1 MKLATPNEQDIN
13 GALEVARILS
23 DLSSG
28 WFPSNDADED
38 VEFDIGD
45 GDDCRKALEMLI
57 DIENKCTLMR
67 AAMTTLVLCDPRN
80 KVIDHSIDYLDH
92 HPEIKAAVELKTKID
107 SFFTQ
112 KFTGGM
118 KFITRDGVIRE
129 IASANFEEGLVA
141 FTDGTDDDLQWVRW
155 ENITLIEEDEVAA

>member
-1 MKLATPNEQDIN
+1 MRIATPNENDIN
-13 GALEVARILS
+13 GALEVARALDEIS
-23 DLSSG
+23 NG
-28 WFPSNDADED
+28 WFPSNDADGD
-38 VEFDIGD
+38 VEFDIDD
-45 GDDCRKALEMLI
+45 GDDCRKALDMLI
-57 DIENKCTLMR
+57 DIENKCSLMR

-118 KFITRDGVIRE
+118 KFKTRDGVIRE

>member
-13 GALEVARILS
+13 GALEVTRILG

-28 WFPSNDADED
+28 RFPSNDADED

-80 KVIDHSIDYLDH
+80 KVIDHSIDYVDH

-107 SFFTQ
+107 SFKDQSFFAGA
-112 KFTGGM
+112 KFELRGKTYDLAAID
-118 KFITRDGVIRE
+118 FQE
-129 IASANFEEGLVA
+129 ALVA
-141 FTDGTDDDLQWVRW
+141 YSVDDDEDLKWARW
-155 ENITLIEEDEVAA
+155 ENITLIKNQEAA

>member
-1 MKLATPNEQDIN
+1 MRLATPNEQDIK
-13 GALEVARILS
+13 GALDVARILG
-23 DLSSG
+23 DLSGG

-38 VEFDIGD
+38 VEFDID
-45 GDDCRKALEMLI
+45 NDDDCRKALEMLI
-57 DIENKCTLMR
+57 DIENRCSLIR
-67 AAMTTLVLCDPRN
+67 AAMATSVLCDPKN

-118 KFITRDGVIRE
+118 KFKTRDGVIRDM
-129 IASANFEEGLVA
+129 ASADFEEGLVA
-141 FTDGTDDDLQWVRW
+141 FTDDTGDDLQWVRW
-155 ENITLIEEDEVAA
+155 ENVTLVEDEVAA